1 MERLFNMR
9 ERIEETKGLFDL
21 MEHIKLEDI
30 VMIEIGCFQGE
41 STSIFAQHDQV
52 KKIYC
57 IDPWVSGYDRIDRA
71 AKCDMKEVEAA
82 FDERM
87 KPFEE
92 KITKLK
98 MKSSDA
104 ITYFLDNNIKVD
116 LVYIDGN
123 HGKSAV
129 IADINNYK
137 QIIKEGMF
145 ISGHDWQHEPV
156 RLAVEQ
162 TLGKID
168 ETFRDNSWIKRI
180 G

>member
-1 MERLFNMR
+1 MEKLFNMR
-9 ERIEETKGLFDL
+9 QSIAETKGLFDL

-57 IDPWVSGYDRIDRA
+57 IDPWVSGYDRADRTSR
-71 AKCDMKEVEAA
+71 CDMNEVEAA

-92 KITKLK
+92 KIIKLK

-123 HGKSAV
+123 HRESSV
-129 IADINNYK
+129 IEDINNYK

-145 ISGHDWQHEPV
+145 ISGHDWQHTPV
-156 RLAVEQ
+156 KQAVEK
-162 TLGKID
+162 TLGNID
-168 ETFRDNSWIKRI
+168 KKFKDNSWVVKL
-180 G
+180 

>member
-1 MERLFNMR
+1 MEKLFNMR
-9 ERIEETKGLFDL
+9 QSIAESKGLFDL
-21 MEHIKLEDI
+21 IKHTELDNI
-30 VMIEIGCFQGE
+30 VMVEIGCFQGE
-41 STSIFAQHDQV
+41 STSILAQHDQV

-57 IDPWVSGYDRIDRA
+57 IDPWVSGYDRADRA
-71 AKCDMKEVEAA
+71 SRCDMNEVEVA

-92 KITKLK
+92 KIIKLK

-123 HGKSAV
+123 HGESAV
-129 IADINNYK
+129 IDDINNYK

-145 ISGHDWQHEPV
+145 ISGHDWQHPPV
-156 RLAVEQ
+156 RRAVEK
-162 TLGKID
+162 TLGNID
-168 ETFRDNSWIKRI
+168 GKFKDNSWVVKL
-180 G
+180 

>member
-1 MERLFNMR
+1 MEKLFNMR
-9 ERIEETKGLFDL
+9 QSVAESKGLFDL
-21 MEHIKLEDI
+21 IKHTELDNI
-30 VMIEIGCFQGE
+30 VMVEIGCFQGE

-57 IDPWVSGYDRIDRA
+57 VDPWVSGYDRADKASR
-71 AKCDMKEVEAA
+71 CNMTEVETA

-92 KITKLK
+92 KIVKLK

-104 ITYFLDNNIKVD
+104 VTYFLDNNIKVD

-123 HGKSAV
+123 HGESAV
-129 IADINNYK
+129 IDDINNYK

-145 ISGHDWQHEPV
+145 ISGHDWQHTPV
-156 RLAVEQ
+156 RQAVEK
-162 TLGKID
+162 TLGNID
-168 ETFRDNSWIKRI
+168 KKFKDNSWVVKL
-180 G
+180 